1 MALNVPRKL
10 HLPAFC
16 LGFDILFASL
26 VWLSVR
32 ICADPSLPI
41 PSKQIDAEEFLDT
54 CNSYNL
60 YTTNRKQVNATVLAF
75 VTPWNKHG
83 YEVAETFAAKFD
95 ILSPVWFQV
104 LARKKAYTVS
114 GIPNINKAWLERV
127 RSVNS
132 VIKIAPRF
140 IFDEWSSADFS
151 ETFSVSPN
159 ANACISNIVHVLK
172 NHKFD
177 GAVLELW
184 SQFSGTTEQ
193 NLIDFIV
200 RASQALREAHLLTIL
215 VIPPPFYRNDIPGRF
230 GKKQF
235 DKLTHHVDYF
245 SLMTYDFSPP
255 SSPGPNSP
263 IDWVEKSIRH
273 LAPEGSVRQHHERA
287 QILTGFNFYG
297 LHHVPDR
304 QFGDPILGHQFV
316 DVVNASRAKFLWDE
330 KAAEHYL
337 KFRDAEGHDHYVY
350 YPTLMSVARR
360 IALIESM
367 GTGAAIWEIGQ
378 GLDSFYSYL

>member
-1 MALNVPRKL
+1 MALNVSRNL
-10 HLPAFC
+10 HLPALC
-16 LGFDILFASL
+16 LGFDILFVSL

-32 ICADPSLPI
+32 ISADPSLPI
-41 PSKQIDAEEFLDT
+41 PSKQIDTEEFLDT

-83 YEVAETFAAKFD
+83 YEVSETFAAKFD

-104 LARKKAYTVS
+104 LARKKAYTVL
-114 GIPNINKAWLERV
+114 GIPNINKVWLERV
-127 RSVNS
+127 RSANS
-132 VIKIAPRF
+132 AIKITPRF

-172 NHKFD
+172 NYKFD

-200 RASQALREAHLLTIL
+200 RASQALREAQMLTIL
-215 VIPPPFYRNDIPGRF
+215 VIPPSFYRNDIPGRF

-235 DKLTHHVDYF
+235 EKLTHHVDYF

-255 SSPGPNSP
+255 S
-263 IDWVEKSIRH
+263 
-273 LAPEGSVRQHHERA
+273 RQHDERA

-304 QFGDPILGHQFV
+304 QFGDHILGHQFV

-337 KFRDAEGHDHYVY
+337 KFRDTEGHDHYVY

-360 IALIESM
+360 IALIESL

>member
-1 MALNVPRKL
+1 MALNASRKP
-10 HLPAFC
+10 HLPALC
-16 LGFDILFASL
+16 LGFDILFAS
-26 VWLSVR
+26 VMWLFVR
-32 ICADPSLPI
+32 IGAD
-41 PSKQIDAEEFLDT
+41 
-54 CNSYNL
+54 
-60 YTTNRKQVNATVLAF
+60 
-75 VTPWNKHG
+75 PWNKHG
-83 YEVAETFAAKFD
+83 YDVAETFAAKFN

-104 LARKKAYTVS
+104 LAQKKAYTVL

-127 RSVNS
+127 RSANS
-132 VIKIAPRF
+132 LIKIAPRF
-140 IFDEWSSADFS
+140 IFDQWSGADFS
-151 ETFSVSPN
+151 ETFNVSPN

-172 NHKFD
+172 SHKFD

-193 NLIDFIV
+193 NLIEFIV
-200 RASQALREAHLLTIL
+200 RASQALREAQLLTIL
-215 VIPPPFYRNDIPGRF
+215 VVPPPFYRNDIPGRF

-273 LAPEGSVRQHHERA
+273 LVPEGSVRQHYQRA

-297 LHHVPDR
+297 LHHVPAR
-304 QFGDPILGHQFV
+304 QFGDHILGHQ
-316 DVVNASRAKFLWDE
+316 
-330 KAAEHYL
+330 
-337 KFRDAEGHDHYVY
+337 DAEGHDHHVY
-350 YPTLMSVARR
+350 YPTLMSIVRR
-360 IALIESM
+360 IALVESL